1 MTKVKITSDKNE
13 HRASPALTHLERS
26 PSLAFLLTLNL
37 TMTLDNLQTG
47 LESSKKLQLTNEKK
61 RQKTE
66 GRLPESTKGTS
77 TERQLH
83 VILVQKRDN
92 GKISIKSVE

>member
-37 TMTLDNLQTG
+37 TMTLDSLQTG
-47 LESSKKLQLTNEKK
+47 LESSKKLQLTNGKKKTENGRKATRVYQGDFNKTTTTCDPGPEK
-61 RQKTE
+61 RQWQNFNQI
-66 GRLPESTKGTS
+66 R
-77 TERQLH
+77 
-83 VILVQKRDN
+83 
-92 GKISIKSVE
+92 